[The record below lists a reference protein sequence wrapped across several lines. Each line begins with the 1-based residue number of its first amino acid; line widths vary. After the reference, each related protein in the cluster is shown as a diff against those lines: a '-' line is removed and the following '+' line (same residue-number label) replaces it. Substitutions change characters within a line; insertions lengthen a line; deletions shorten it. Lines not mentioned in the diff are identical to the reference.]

1 MGRAPRALTLEA
13 AIGVAGVNG
22 GASGRAHGSVR
33 SMGKDAPTLDALIE
47 LTMTLKAAREH
58 ETMQRRRGALVLEAA
73 GVRQLLEFPFG
84 STRVV
89 GGRRAPADI
98 VLDDASVSAQH
109 FELDVSGTEVVL
121 RDLGSTNGTW
131 VHGMRIEGVVL
142 PLGTQF
148 LAGRVPVVLERLT
161 EIERPVSTS
170 SSFGE
175 LVGESEPMRELFALL
190 ARVAP
195 TSIDVLVLGE
205 TGTGKELVAR
215 ALHAHSRRAKGP
227 LVVLDCGSLPA
238 ELAESEI
245 NGHRKG
251 AFTGATTDHAGVF
264 EAAHGGTIFLD
275 EIGELP
281 LDLQPKLLRVL
292 ERREV
297 RRVGETQPRPAD
309 VRVVAATHR
318 DLRAMVAD
326 GRFREDLYFR
336 LAGFAVELPP
346 LRQRPDDIAHLATHF
361 LARHDA
367 PGGGAHSLTAAA
379 LDCLRQHAWPGNVR
393 ELRDVIKVAAQLAER
408 TVIDAEDL
416 HLGVGLRAARERT
429 VAMTRAAGGE
439 AAAGV
444 GRERVPPL
452 PLEQA
457 RLAWLHEY
465 FVGLLA
471 FTGGNVSEAA
481 RVAEVDRR
489 QVQRWLARLG
499 VKG

>member
-1 MGRAPRALTLEA
+1 MWA
-13 AIGVAGVNG
+13 
-22 GASGRAHGSVR
+22 
-33 SMGKDAPTLDALIE
+33 MGKDAPIADALIE
-47 LTMTLKAAREH
+47 LTTTLRAAREH

-73 GVRQLLEFPFG
+73 GVRQLLEPAFG
-84 STRVV
+84 ATRVV

-98 VLDDASVSAQH
+98 VLDDGSVSGLH
-109 FELDVSGTEVVL
+109 FELDFSGVEVVL

-131 VHGMRIEGVVL
+131 IHGMRIEGVVL

-161 EIERPVSTS
+161 EIERPVSTTP
-170 SSFGE
+170 SFGD
-175 LVGESEPMRELFALL
+175 LLGESEPMRELFALL

-195 TSIDVLVLGE
+195 TDIDVLVLGE

-215 ALHAHSRRAKGP
+215 ALHGHSRRAEGP
-227 LVVLDCGSLPA
+227 MVVLDCGSLPA

-264 EAAHGGTIFLD
+264 EAAHSGTIFLD

-297 RRVGETQPRPAD
+297 RRVGETKPRPAD

-346 LRQRPDDIAHLATHF
+346 LRRRAQDIAGLAAHF
-361 LARHDA
+361 LSRYGDTQGRT
-367 PGGGAHSLTAAA
+367 PSLSTAA
-379 LDCLRQHAWPGNVR
+379 LDRLRAHAWPGNVR

-408 TVIDAEDL
+408 AVLDADDL
-416 HLGVGLRAARERT
+416 HLGVGFRAARER
-429 VAMTRAAGGE
+429 VAGLGRKDAAGWDGDDERAAQ
-439 AAAGV
+439 A
-444 GRERVPPL
+444 RRDRVPPL